1 MAPRVSDSASQPLQ
15 LSTFPFLCRMVPIYY
30 SVFSTFLLTSSIGR
44 AGYAIAFSYSWK
56 LTLVISASVPL
67 IALAGLVQA
76 KFMFGLNRQVC
87 PCQVLAK

>member
-1 MAPRVSDSASQPLQ
+1 MVPVCYSI
-15 LSTFPFLCRMVPIYY
+15 LSTFLY
-30 SVFSTFLLTSSIGR
+30 TSSIGR

-87 PCQVLAK
+87 PCHMLTKIRPDDIQK